1 MRPQPPSLPPG
12 VFKVGRWEDVVHSPN
27 CTALPDLEYY
37 MLDIIR
43 CYDRDRLNTSSNC
56 RYNYEFSPSKEPQIC
71 CGFDHLP
78 SYSQTMDIRK
88 FFGGPPGKKNED
100 KPKEEEQPSADLRSP
115 PSTSTKKKTTTPRS
129 TQPKAVVSKKAKK
142 AAPSSPDP
150 DFAIDI
156 DDTSSDEDWE
166 DDKNIKTLE
175 EDDDDEM
182 PSASQKPSPPPPK
195 KKRPAKTATPAG
207 SQQPPSTKK
216 PRKAP
221 SSSKPKKT
229 TGPLATITDK
239 PDALE
244 AVKLVDAAI
253 ATLPTDEA
261 SLDIS
266 LMPEG
271 TYQQRADDDPP
282 SHGNK
287 PHPLGHPDCLTG
299 KTFVISGVLD
309 SLRRSDA
316 EDYVKRHGGK
326 ITSAVS
332 GKTSFLL
339 MGSFAGRSKY
349 NAAKSKGVQLINE
362 DGLLTLVAASI
373 PAIVSQVKME
383 DGEKEAMAIDA
394 GNGSGGGTK
403 TSSTVPPQ
411 QQQQSQKAD
420 TTTNQLWVEK
430 WKPKNSSE
438 LVGNPSLVASL
449 RYWLQDWHN
458 IHLRGKAPSPPGT
471 LGRGQKGVDPFKKKA
486 VLMSGP
492 PGIGKTSSALILCK
506 ELGFTPIEVNAS
518 DTRGKADSAAVK
530 GVGGKLANSLKELS
544 TNVSVTK
551 DPRTGAARK
560 LCLIMDEVDGMSAGD
575 RGGVADL
582 IQTIHKS
589 KIPIICICNDR
600 YSQKLKSLRNH
611 TMELDYRKP
620 TVQQI
625 SKRLQTIAAA
635 EGLEMNAA
643 TMEALV
649 QSANG
654 GDIRLILGQMQML
667 RLRAKSLTYDQVKTG
682 GMGTAK
688 DLELSPF
695 EAARRLLSPEGNEL
709 SLADQM
715 ELVFQDHDL
724 VPLLVQENYIN
735 HKPRIAGNDL
745 QRLQVLAKAAD
756 GFSAGDAVNRRV
768 RQYQDWSLLPFAVAM
783 GTVYPAAYV
792 RGSREI
798 FGLYPTE
805 MNFPRFSAW
814 LGQNSSGNKQKR
826 LLGELHTRMLSSSN
840 LECDRTA
847 LRVGYLPILRNTLPA
862 PLVSQG
868 KDGIAAVLNLMND
881 YCIAREDIDFINDV
895 TKFKSLGSWNDDPM
909 KRVETQ
915 VKSAFTRAFNQQH
928 IKPKTGFG
936 LEDAKKKRKGGG
948 GRGAVVDEEEE
959 DGEGADGLGVEGGG
973 DGVKKE
979 EEEEEEEMDPV
990 MVRQK
995 VMGMKHSGMQV
1006 TLKDGSAAP
1015 MRGGKGGGRGGRG
1028 RGGGKK

>member
-1 MRPQPPSLPPG
+1 
-12 VFKVGRWEDVVHSPN
+12 
-27 CTALPDLEYY
+27 
-37 MLDIIR
+37 
-43 CYDRDRLNTSSNC
+43 
-56 RYNYEFSPSKEPQIC
+56 
-71 CGFDHLP
+71 
-78 SYSQTMDIRK
+78 MDIRK
-88 FFGGPPGKKNED
+88 FFGGPPGKKKED
-100 KPKEEEQPSADLRSP
+100 KPKEEGQPSADLRSP
-115 PSTSTKKKTTTPRS
+115 PSTSTKEKTTTPRS

-150 DFAIDI
+150 EFAIDV

-166 DDKNIKTLE
+166 DDKDIKTL
-175 EDDDDEM
+175 DDDDDGEM
-182 PSASQKPSPPPPK
+182 PSPSQKPSPPPPK
-195 KKRPAKTATPAG
+195 KKRPAKTANPPG

-221 SSSKPKKT
+221 TSLKPKKP

-266 LMPEG
+266 FMPEG

-287 PHPLGHPDCLTG
+287 SHPLGHPDCLTG

-309 SLRRSDA
+309 SLRRSEA

-349 NAAKSKGVQLINE
+349 NAAQSKGVRLINE

-383 DGEKEAMAIDA
+383 DGEQEAMAIDA
-394 GNGSGGGTK
+394 DAVGSGSGALTTK
-403 TSSTVPPQ
+403 RASTVPPPPPPQ
-411 QQQQSQKAD
+411 QQQESQKANNN
-420 TTTNQLWVEK
+420 TNQLWVEK

-438 LVGNPSLVASL
+438 LVGNSSLVASL
-449 RYWLQDWHN
+449 RYWLQDWDN

-471 LGRGQKGVDPFKKKA
+471 LGKGQKGADPFKKKA

-551 DPRTGAARK
+551 DPKTGAARN

-635 EGLEMNAA
+635 EGLEMNTA

-695 EAARRLLSPEGNEL
+695 EAARRLLSPEANEL

-724 VPLLVQENYIN
+724 VPLLVQENYVN

-868 KDGIAAVLNLMND
+868 KEGIPAVLDLMNN

-895 TKFKSLGSWNDDPM
+895 TKFKSQGAWNDDPM

-948 GRGAVVDEEEE
+948 NGGGGRGAVVEEEEEEEE
-959 DGEGADGLGVEGGG
+959 DGEGDGLGVEGGG
-973 DGVKKE
+973 AGVKKE
-979 EEEEEEEMDPV
+979 EEEEEEEEIDPV

-1028 RGGGKK
+1028 RGRGKK